1 MATVTR
7 AEFSVSARI
16 AASNAAGAGVT
27 INKAFAEDNKD
38 ATPAIVPDR
47 VFSLE
52 KEVITSGTSLTIDL
66 YDLGTL
72 DIGAGAGDDNLGET
86 HANSFINS
94 IIIQNDSDSAGTL
107 RINQTV
113 ANSWSGLTGG
123 STFVDLPAGGFFA
136 ISYGSGGNAV
146 TDASSHLLQLDA
158 VSGNCTATVIFVSN

>member
-1 MATVTR
+1 
-7 AEFSVSARI
+7 
-16 AASNAAGAGVT
+16 
-27 INKAFAEDNKD
+27 
-38 ATPAIVPDR
+38 
-47 VFSLE
+47 
-52 KEVITSGTSLTIDL
+52 
-66 YDLGTL
+66 L

-94 IIIQNDSDSAGTL
+94 IVIQNDADSAGTL

-123 STFVDLPAGGFFA
+123 STSVDLPAGGFFA

-158 VSGNCTATVIFVSN
+158 VSGDCDATVIFVSN

>member
-7 AEFSVSARI
+7 AELSVSARI

-27 INKAFAEDNKD
+27 ISTSFAEDNKNSSSV
-38 ATPAIVPDR
+38 IVPDR
-47 VFSLE
+47 AFSLD

-72 DIGAGAGDDNLGET
+72 DLGVGAGEDNLGEVHT
-86 HANSFINS
+86 NSFINS
-94 IIIQNDSDSAGTL
+94 IVIQSDTASAGTL

-123 STFVDLPAGGFFA
+123 STSVDLPAGGFFA

-158 VSGNCTATVIFVSN
+158 VGGDCTATVVFVSN

>member
-16 AASNAAGAGVT
+16 AASNAAGAGIT
-27 INKAFAEDNKD
+27 ISKTFSEDSKNSSSV
-38 ATPAIVPDR
+38 IVPDR
-47 VFSLE
+47 AFSLD

-123 STFVDLPAGGFFA
+123 STSVDLPAGGFFA